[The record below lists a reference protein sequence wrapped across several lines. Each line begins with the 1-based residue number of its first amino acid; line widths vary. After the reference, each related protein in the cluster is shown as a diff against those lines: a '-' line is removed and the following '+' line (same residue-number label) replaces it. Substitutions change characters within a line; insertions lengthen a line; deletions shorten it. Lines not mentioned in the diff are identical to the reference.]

1 MPSSQSNQNCCRFA
15 SLLADDAYDPV
26 KGNNDLA
33 NQLFNANTSSV
44 TEPSAI
50 KATLS
55 TASLQGQGLTTIIAM
70 VNGIFEKFYA
80 PFTYVPNMGAAA
92 SNYRD
97 KQLAI
102 HGDLMGKRSFT
113 LSVLPNDVYH
123 QTTHVLTYKPDH
135 MSAHFVANP
144 TATSVG
150 PFDSADES
158 KPEVE
163 KIKSRKSSY
172 LPHNLGSIM
181 SPENVHGL
189 TVAYFWITVY
199 PVIVTEGTQA
209 EHQHLI
215 QFFQVAATLRSTGGT
230 SVVNHSS
237 FEVVTRDEGVFET
250 VEQCILDRLFPN
262 NGNNSGSI
270 DNSGFK
276 EVAKEIG
283 ALAASQQKQAEE
295 AEERRQKKE
304 DEKYS
309 FAKILGSQTL
319 KRIKLYNGLNEG
331 TSDEALVGKMI
342 PFFERLSTVKSTKDS
357 DVLKALQEALEDVFE
372 YLDVDPEDAAK
383 ATPQMLKA
391 LREHWERIDTDSLA
405 TGVGANLF
413 LHGPRCAKT
422 AEEQIEVF
430 HATLAAT
437 NAPDAEVLKQLYSG
451 EIYIPTIADVGY
463 TLRSMM
469 WFFMAVTVP
478 GHPHVQSLKK
488 VINKWTGVERK
499 FNLDAMGDRDPARGI
514 YLLEA
519 LNMVMNDYWMEQ
531 RKSDDL
537 IRGWDG
543 LQIFKD
549 MKSKRVWKPVLT
561 PTYRN
566 QLKLDVFNG
575 VYGSHTIAT
584 DGGGKAQVMIT
595 STASHQGTPQD
606 GDTKRKA
613 DEDSTPTPSK
623 NSQVENERYR
633 TQGVNIFG
641 RFKKRKD
648 PATGRE
654 YAAKVVRTTAAK
666 PLPDS
671 KTGKGSMCLAYH
683 CKGQCNEK
691 CPLSFD
697 HIPYTDEQYKELVT
711 WCEECYP
718 GSDM

>member
-1 MPSSQSNQNCCRFA
+1 MPSSQNNQNRSRFA
-15 SLLADDAYDPV
+15 PLFADNAHDPV
-26 KGNNDLA
+26 RGNNGA
-33 NQLFNANTSSV
+33 VNRLFNANTSSV

-55 TASLQGQGLTTIIAM
+55 TASLQGPGLTTIIAM
-70 VNGIFEKFYA
+70 LNGIFEKFYA
-80 PFTYVPNMGAAA
+80 PFTYVPSMGAAA

-97 KQLAI
+97 KHLAI

-113 LSVLPNDVYH
+113 LSELPIDIYH
-123 QTTHVLTYKPDH
+123 QTPPVLTYKPDH

-158 KPEVE
+158 KPEME
-163 KIKSRKSSY
+163 KIKSRKSAY

-181 SPENVHGL
+181 SPEDVDDL
-189 TVAYFWITVY
+189 TVAYFWTTVY
-199 PVIVTEGTQA
+199 PVIVSEGTQA

-215 QFFQVAATLRSTGGT
+215 QFFQVAATLRSAGGT
-230 SVVNHSS
+230 SVVNHSA
-237 FEVVTRDEGVFET
+237 FEVVKRDEGVFET

-262 NGNNSGSI
+262 SNNSGSI

-283 ALAASQQKQAEE
+283 ALAASQQKQAED

-309 FAKILGSQTL
+309 FARVLGPKAL
-319 KRIKLYNGLNEG
+319 KMFKLYNGLNEG
-331 TSDEALVGKMI
+331 TSDEALVAKMI
-342 PFFERLSTVKSTKDS
+342 PFFEKLSTLKSTKES
-357 DVLKALQEALEDVFE
+357 DILKALQEAMEEVYAYLE
-372 YLDVDPEDAAK
+372 VDPEDAVK
-383 ATPQMLKA
+383 VTPQMLKA
-391 LREHWERIDTDSLA
+391 LLEHWERIDTDSLV

-422 AEEQIEVF
+422 AEEQIQVF

-437 NAPDAEVLKQLYSG
+437 NAPEAAVLKQLYSG

-478 GHPHVQSLKK
+478 GHPHISSLKK
-488 VINKWTGVERK
+488 VINKWNGVERK
-499 FNLDAMGDRDPARGI
+499 FTLDAMGDQDPARGI

-531 RKSDDL
+531 RNSDGL

-543 LQIFKD
+543 LQIFKN
-549 MKSKRVWKPVLT
+549 MKGKRVWKPVLT

-566 QLKLDVFNG
+566 QLKLDAFNG
-575 VYGSHTIAT
+575 VYGSHTIAS
-584 DGGGKAQVMIT
+584 DGGGKAQVMVT

-613 DEDSTPTPSK
+613 DDESTPSK

-633 TQGVNIFG
+633 TQGINIFG
-641 RFKKRKD
+641 RFKRRKD

-654 YAAKVVRTTAAK
+654 YAAKAVRTTAAK

-671 KTGKGSMCLAYH
+671 KTGKGAMCLAYH

-697 HIPYTDEQYKELVT
+697 HIPYTDEQYKVLVA